1 MTADKGTKVLFKYN
15 SDSMTMLVIRE
26 RLTHTQLSGLVTAL
40 PSNKDYYTQI

>member
-15 SDSMTMLVIRE
+15 SDMTMLVIRE

>member
-15 SDSMTMLVIRE
+15 SDRTMLVIRE
-26 RLTHTQLSGLVTAL
+26 RLNHTQLSGLVTAL